1 MEGHSW
7 TWKASFVAARIL
19 AVYLV
24 VRALIL
30 IGSELSFLVQG
41 GGGLFRWSV
50 ILAIVLTAA
59 AGVMVWLGADQL
71 SDRIASAADELD
83 LPDDVEG
90 SQPSVQPTTSI
101 DAAAALSIGLT
112 ILGIIVLVDAV
123 TALLITI
130 SQLVE
135 IASPSFGGFS
145 GVSRGPL
152 YFQLASE
159 ILRGAVGAWLIFGS
173 QDIAGLLGRLR
184 SQAPQPEA
192 EE

>member
-1 MEGHSW
+1 MEGRSW

-19 AVYLV
+19 AVYLL

-30 IGSELSFLVQG
+30 IGSELSFLFQG
-41 GGGLFRWSV
+41 SGGLVRWSV
-50 ILAIVLTAA
+50 IFAIVLTAA
-59 AGVMVWLGADQL
+59 AGIMVWLGADQL
-71 SDRIASAADELD
+71 SDRIAGAADELD
-83 LPDDVEG
+83 LPDEDEG
-90 SQPSVQPTTSI
+90 SQPAARPTVSI
-101 DAAAALSIGLT
+101 DATSALSIGLT
-112 ILGIIVLVDAV
+112 ILGIIVLLDAV
-123 TALLITI
+123 TALFITI

-145 GVSRGPL
+145 GVSRSPL

-173 QDIAGLLGRLR
+173 QDIAGVLRRLR
-184 SQAPQPEA
+184 AQAPQTEA

>member
-1 MEGHSW
+1 MEGRSW

-19 AVYLV
+19 AVYLL

-30 IGSELSFLVQG
+30 IGSELSFLFQG
-41 GGGLFRWSV
+41 SGGLVRWSV
-50 ILAIVLTAA
+50 IFAIVLTAA
-59 AGVMVWLGADQL
+59 AGIMVWLGADQ
-71 SDRIASAADELD
+71 
-83 LPDDVEG
+83 G
-90 SQPSVQPTTSI
+90 SQPAARPTVSI
-101 DAAAALSIGLT
+101 DATSALSIGLT
-112 ILGIIVLVDAV
+112 ILGIIVLLDAV
-123 TALLITI
+123 TALFITI

-145 GVSRGPL
+145 GVSRSPL

-173 QDIAGLLGRLR
+173 QDIAGVLRRLR
-184 SQAPQPEA
+184 AQAPQTEA

>member
-1 MEGHSW
+1 MEGRSW

-41 GGGLFRWSV
+41 SGGLFRWSV
-50 ILAIVLTAA
+50 ILAIVFTAA

-71 SDRIASAADELD
+71 ADRIAGAADELD
-83 LPDDVEG
+83 LPEDREG
-90 SQPSVQPTTSI
+90 TEPFTKPTTSI
-101 DAAAALSIGLT
+101 DATAALSIGLT

-123 TALLITI
+123 TALFITI

-135 IASPSFGGFS
+135 IASP
-145 GVSRGPL
+145 
-152 YFQLASE
+152 
-159 ILRGAVGAWLIFGS
+159 
-173 QDIAGLLGRLR
+173 
-184 SQAPQPEA
+184 
-192 EE
+192 